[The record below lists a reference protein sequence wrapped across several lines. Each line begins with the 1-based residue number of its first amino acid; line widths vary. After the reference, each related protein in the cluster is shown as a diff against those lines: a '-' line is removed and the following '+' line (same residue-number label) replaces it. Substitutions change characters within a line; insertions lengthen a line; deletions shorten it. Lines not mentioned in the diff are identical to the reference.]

1 MLFLIAFVLSL
12 VIAFAGK
19 KAIKAHPAVFYI
31 AAAVI
36 TTVIVALK
44 QSDISISSDFV
55 NKYLIGIFAKGA
67 FAGAMWSVVMWAGA
81 LTTDNALG
89 KKFVS
94 TVMPIRGELSIMA
107 AIVSACHGI
116 VYGIIYLKRFNNFRK
131 LDLSFTADFVLTCL
145 IGLVIIAIMTP
156 LTIMSIKAV
165 RRKMNAKVWKNI
177 QRAAYVFYAL
187 ILANILVVYIPRSR
201 EGSTEAYLSILT
213 YSLVFVGY
221 GVMRVRKAIIT
232 KKKTE
237 NRLLLN
243 VVCGVIFAA
252 LMAIIAIFSY
262 GTAPKE
268 SSEQGTVT
276 TTHTIVTLA
285 PTEDTVTVT
294 TVTGASTVT
303 TTSADTTATT
313 SSGDTGTTTTT
324 TTDAN
329 ATTTTLAEGETEA
342 PTEEQ
347 PEESAQAEQQ
357 AEESPQQAEA
367 QAPAQAEQQTAA
379 AAAPTEAPAAA
390 ATEPVNNSVFNDGT
404 YTGVGVSPA
413 DDEGKD
419 NKGNVYATITISG
432 DIITSISISYDAT
445 EDADYIAMAE
455 GAVLGKVL
463 GASSTDGADAQCGA
477 TRTATG
483 IIKAI
488 NNALDKARR

>member
-116 VYGIIYLKRFNNFRK
+116 VYGSICLKRFNNFRK

-232 KKKTE
+232 KKKPE
-237 NRLLLN
+237 NRLVLN
-243 VVCGVIFAA
+243 VVCGVVFAA
-252 LMAIIAIFSY
+252 LMAVIAIFSY

-276 TTHTIVTLA
+276 TTHTIVTLV

-303 TTSADTTATT
+303 TTSVDTTATT

-357 AEESPQQAEA
+357 
-367 QAPAQAEQQTAA
+367 TAA

-404 YTGVGVSPA
+404 YTGIGVSPA